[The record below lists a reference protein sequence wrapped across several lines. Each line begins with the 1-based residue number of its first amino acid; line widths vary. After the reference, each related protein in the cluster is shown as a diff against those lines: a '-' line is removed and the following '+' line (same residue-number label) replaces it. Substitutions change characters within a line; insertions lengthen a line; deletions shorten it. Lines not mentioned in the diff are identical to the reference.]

1 MTSGGLIMWLCLLVQ
16 QQTSAQNKTVRQRG
30 RLLYEGLQV
39 VCHQS
44 YMNKALTM
52 FVPDLLVFSL

>member
-1 MTSGGLIMWLCLLVQ
+1 MWLCLLVQ